1 MMKDSHHCFKKI
13 CFLLLLLV
21 PGILQSQSV
30 TNTVQK
36 GYFRNPLGIPMEIVA
51 NMGELRA
58 NHWHMGLDIRTD
70 QKENQP
76 VHAAADGYIT
86 HIGIRPQS
94 FGRYI
99 VINHPNGL
107 STLYAHLND
116 FFPALEEYVT
126 NKQYQQETWAIEVDF
141 DPQQFPVSKGQ
152 FIAYSGN
159 TGGSQG
165 PHLHFEIF
173 DTKTTKRLNPLLF
186 GFPLPD
192 NVPPDLVKLAL
203 YDRSISV
210 YEQTPKFFA
219 VKRTDS
225 GYIIPKMPL
234 LKTGL
239 QKLSFG
245 MQAYDRISG
254 SPNADGIYSAELFVD
269 ENSQVR
275 FVIDSIDYAATG
287 YMNAQIDYK
296 YRSNGGAFLQHLSRL
311 PGDRGGIYHPA
322 AGDGVIELTD
332 TLPHAIRVEIKDA
345 YKNVSQLSFLLQYDD
360 SLAKRSFK
368 EILHQHFAPNQVNV
382 LEKPDF
388 EVYLPEG
395 CLYDTIQPLYYRSNT
410 NSFYAVSGLHQL
422 NDASLPLHDDIKIRI
437 KPDKIVPAER
447 RDKIIIQRNGRGVSN
462 RKAEWQGEWLAASF
476 GDLGTFQA
484 FADMLPPTINELGKG
499 DTIDLSPATRIIFSP
514 SDNFGVKSFR
524 AELDSQWIRFTNDKS
539 RNWIYVFDERC
550 PYGIHHLKVTVED
563 IVGNMITK
571 NWWFKKYPYTPP
583 KKKIPAKKKKSS
595 KKKTTTSKKKTAV
608 KKK

>member
-1 MMKDSHHCFKKI
+1 MMKDSCHHFLKKG
-13 CFLLLLLV
+13 FLVILLI
-21 PGILQSQSV
+21 PGILQSQSI

-58 NHWHMGLDIRTD
+58 NHWHMGLDIRTN

-76 VHAAADGYIT
+76 VYAAAEGYIT

-99 VINHPNGL
+99 IVNHPNGL

-116 FFPALEEYVT
+116 FFPALEQYVT
-126 NKQYQQETWAIEVDF
+126 ARQYEQETWAIELDF
-141 DPQQFPVSKGQ
+141 GPQQFPVSKGQ

-186 GFPLPD
+186 GFPLQD

-210 YEQTPKFFA
+210 YEQTPEFFT

-225 GYIIPKMPL
+225 GYVIPKMPV

-245 MQAYDRISG
+245 IQAYDRISG

-269 ENSQVR
+269 ENAQVR
-275 FVIDSIDYAATG
+275 FIIDSIDYAATA

-296 YRSNGGAFLQHLSRL
+296 YRSNGGAYLQHLSRL
-311 PGDRGGIYHPA
+311 PGDRGGVYHSV
-322 AGDGVIELTD
+322 AGDGVIELAD
-332 TLPHAIRVEIKDA
+332 TFRHTIRVEIKDA

-360 SLAKRSFK
+360 SLAKRDFQ
-368 EILHQHFAPNQVNV
+368 EISHQHFAPNQVNV

-395 CLYDTIQPLYYRSNT
+395 CLYDTIQPLYYRNNT
-410 NSFYAVSGLHQL
+410 ASFYAVSGLHQL
-422 NDASLPLHDDIKIRI
+422 NDPSIPLHDDITVRI
-437 KPDKIVPAER
+437 KPDKIIPAER

-462 RKAEWQGEWLAASF
+462 RNAEWQGEWLAASF

-484 FADMLPPTINELGKG
+484 FADVLPPTINELGKG
-499 DTIDLSPATRIIFSP
+499 DTINLSPATRIVFTP
-514 SDNFGVKSFR
+514 ADNFGIKSFR

-563 IVGNMITK
+563 MVGNTTTK
-571 NWWFKKYPYTPP
+571 SWWFKKYPYTPP
-583 KKKIPAKKKKSS
+583 KKKIPAKKKNSS
-595 KKKTTTSKKKTAV
+595 KKKVTTSKKKAAV

>member
-1 MMKDSHHCFKKI
+1 MMKDSRYRSKKI
-13 CFLLLLLV
+13 CFLLIVLL
-21 PGILQSQSV
+21 PGVLLSQSF

-51 NMGELRA
+51 NMGELRP
-58 NHWHMGLDIRTD
+58 NHWHMGLDIRTN

-76 VHAAADGYIT
+76 VYAAAEGYIT

-99 VINHPNGL
+99 IVDHPNGL

-126 NKQYQQETWAIEVDF
+126 AKQYALETWAIELDF

-186 GFPLPD
+186 GFPLLD

-210 YEQTPKFFA
+210 YEQTPEFFT

-225 GYIIPKMPL
+225 GYIIPKMPV

-245 MQAYDRISG
+245 IQAYDRISG

-269 ENSQVR
+269 ENPQVR

-311 PGDRGGIYHPA
+311 PGGRGGIYHPA

-332 TLPHAIRVEIKDA
+332 TLPHVIRVEIKDA
-345 YKNVSQLSFLLQYDD
+345 YKNFSQLSFLLQYDD
-360 SLAKRSFK
+360 SLAKRSFQ

-422 NDASLPLHDDIKIRI
+422 NDASIPLHDDIKIRI

-484 FADMLPPTINELGKG
+484 FADVLPPTINELGKG
-499 DTIDLSPATRIIFSP
+499 DTIDLSPATRIIFTP
-514 SDNFGVKSFR
+514 ADNFGVKSFR

-563 IVGNMITK
+563 IVGNVTTK

-583 KKKIPAKKKKSS
+583 KKKIPAKKKRSS

>member
-1 MMKDSHHCFKKI
+1 MKDSRHRFKKI
-13 CFLLLLLV
+13 CFLLVVLI
-21 PGILQSQSV
+21 PAAIQSQSV

-58 NHWHMGLDIRTD
+58 NHWHMGLDIRTN

-76 VHAAADGYIT
+76 VYAAAGGYIT

-99 VINHPNGL
+99 VVNHPNGL

-126 NKQYQQETWAIEVDF
+126 TKQYGQETWAIELDF
-141 DPQQFPVSKGQ
+141 DAQQFPVTKGQ

-186 GFPLPD
+186 GFPLQD

-210 YEQTPKFFA
+210 YEQTPQFFI
-219 VKRTDS
+219 VKKTDS
-225 GYIIPKMPL
+225 GYIIPKIPV

-245 MQAYDRISG
+245 IQAYDRISG

-269 ENSQVR
+269 EDPRVR
-275 FVIDSIDYAATG
+275 FVIDSIDYAATA
-287 YMNAQIDYK
+287 YMNAQIDYTH
-296 YRSNGGAFLQHLSRL
+296 RSNGGAFLQHLSRL
-311 PGDRGGIYHPA
+311 PGDHGGIYYPI
-322 AGDGVIELTD
+322 AGNGVIELND
-332 TLPHAIRVEIKDA
+332 TFQHIIRVEIKDA
-345 YKNVSQLSFLLQYDD
+345 YKNVSQLSFRLQYDD
-360 SLAKRSFK
+360 GLAKKSFR
-368 EILHQHFAPNQVNV
+368 EIFNQHYAPNQVNV
-382 LEKPDF
+382 LEKTDF

-395 CLYDTIQPLYYRSNT
+395 CLYDTLQPLYYRSNT
-410 NSFYAVSGLHQL
+410 NSFYAVSALHQL
-422 NDASLPLHDDIKIRI
+422 NDASIPLHNDIKIRI
-437 KPDKIVPAER
+437 KPDKIIPAER
-447 RDKIIIQRNGRGVSN
+447 KDKIIIQRNGRGVSN

-476 GDLGTFQA
+476 GDLGTYQA
-484 FADMLPPTINELGKG
+484 FADVLPPTINELGKG
-499 DTIDLSPATRIIFSP
+499 DTIDLSPSTRIVFTP
-514 SDNFGVKSFR
+514 ADNFGVKNFR
-524 AELDSQWIRFTNDKS
+524 AELDSQWVRFTNDKS

-563 IVGNMITK
+563 IVGNVTTK

>member
-1 MMKDSHHCFKKI
+1 M
-13 CFLLLLLV
+13 LLLV

-311 PGDRGGIYHPA
+311 PGDRGGIYHLA

-499 DTIDLSPATRIIFSP
+499 DTIDLSPATRIIFTP

>member
-1 MMKDSHHCFKKI
+1 M
-13 CFLLLLLV
+13 LLLV

-76 VHAAADGYIT
+76 VHAAADGYIR

-126 NKQYQQETWAIEVDF
+126 NKQYQQETWAIELDF

-225 GYIIPKMPL
+225 GYVIPKMPL

-269 ENSQVR
+269 ENPQVR

-311 PGDRGGIYHPA
+311 PGDRGGIYHLA

-332 TLPHAIRVEIKDA
+332 TLRHAIRVEIKDA

-484 FADMLPPTINELGKG
+484 FADVLPPTINELGKG
-499 DTIDLSPATRIIFSP
+499 DTIDLSPATRIIFTP

-563 IVGNMITK
+563 IVGNVTTK

>member
-1 MMKDSHHCFKKI
+1 MMKDSRHRFKKI
-13 CFLLLLLV
+13 CFLLLVLV
-21 PGILQSQSV
+21 PGILQSQSI

-51 NMGELRA
+51 NMGELRT
-58 NHWHMGLDIRTD
+58 NHWHMGLDIRTN

-76 VHAAADGYIT
+76 VYAAAEGYIT

-126 NKQYQQETWAIEVDF
+126 NKQYQQETWAIELDF

-173 DTKTTKRLNPLLF
+173 ETKTTKRLNPLLF
-186 GFPLPD
+186 GFPLQD

-210 YEQTPKFFA
+210 YEQTPEFFS

-225 GYIIPKMPL
+225 GYIIPKLPVF
-234 LKTGL
+234 KTGL

-245 MQAYDRISG
+245 IQAYDRISG
-254 SPNADGIYSAELFVD
+254 SSNADGIYSAELFVD
-269 ENSQVR
+269 ENSRVR
-275 FVIDSIDYAATG
+275 FRIDSIDYAATA

-296 YRSNGGAFLQHLSRL
+296 HRANGGAFLQHVSRL
-311 PGDRGGIYHPA
+311 PGDHGGIYHA
-322 AGDGVIELTD
+322 AGGDGVIELAD
-332 TLPHAIRVEIKDA
+332 TLPHPVRIEIRDA
-345 YKNVSQLSFLLQYDD
+345 YQNASQLSFLLQYDD
-360 SLAKRSFK
+360 SLVKMNFR
-368 EILHQHFAPNQVNV
+368 ELPHQHYAPNQVNV

-395 CLYDTIQPLYYRSNT
+395 CLYDTILPLYYRSNT
-410 NSFYAVSGLHQL
+410 NSYYAVSALHQL
-422 NDASLPLHDDIKIRI
+422 NDASIPLHDDITIRI
-437 KPDKIVPAER
+437 KPDKIIPDER

-476 GDLGTFQA
+476 SDLGTFQA
-484 FADMLPPTINELGKG
+484 FADVLPPTINELGKG
-499 DTIDLSPATRIIFSP
+499 DTIDLSPATRIIFTP
-514 SDNFGVKSFR
+514 ADNFGVKSFR
-524 AELDSQWIRFTNDKS
+524 AELDSQWVRFTNDKS

-550 PYGIHHLKVTVED
+550 PYGLHHLKVTVED
-563 IVGNMITK
+563 MAGNTTAK
-571 NWWFKKYPYTPP
+571 SWWFKKYPYTPP
-583 KKKIPAKKKKSS
+583 KKKMPAKKKKSS
-595 KKKTTTSKKKTAV
+595 KKKMTTAKKKAAV